1 MSSLPLNMHHKPIF
15 KFSLLTMMLLQAQY
29 AFANEAAAPTAV
41 MPTIKIEAMS
51 ELDPIKSY
59 IDYDQASV
67 TRNGLKK
74 KDIPQ
79 TIDTID
85 VQKYKIYGANDL
97 SVMLQGTPGVSTNY
111 DTRGDGISLRGF
123 KADEGDIYRDG
134 VRESGQ
140 LRRSTANVERIE
152 ILKGPASVLYGR
164 GAGGGVINMVT
175 KFANFDSKSSVG
187 VYAGSYEN
195 IGGTLDFNQVLTDN
209 WAIRLTGEKADTNSF
224 RTGIGSQIE
233 MISPSV
239 TYRSDDEKLLWTTQY
254 TYDKLDRTPDR
265 GPSYENLPKGVSIK
279 NAFARSSDFIE
290 DELQTIRTDVK
301 YEFAPDWKFHWAASY
316 RQAYQ
321 NFDNFFGGTY
331 CDNNLTLESKPAK
344 CDWNGYLRQS
354 YAWQETMNKT
364 VMNTFDITGKFK
376 TGVFE
381 HNIMVGSDWTH
392 EDRDPKLGNYSSGEY
407 AGKYYGYI
415 NPYNPNDN
423 YASPLFSQTVGR
435 TPMTSYSQH
444 NAENKAIFIQ
454 DLVSLTPTIKMMLG
468 ARYDQFE
475 FKTHNMMTD
484 KKQSYDGETFSPNMG
499 FVWQPVESQSF
510 YASYSKSFA
519 PYGGRGMISIDP
531 TLNPSAYDAEPQYN
545 EQYEIGVKSDWLNDR
560 LNTQLSIYDI
570 TKNNIRYRPD
580 ATNFP
585 ENWEVGQ
592 QQRSKGLEFSFIG
605 RVMDNLFVRGGYG
618 YTDAKWTKDVRSNVA
633 EASRLKDN
641 QLARVSENTGNLFV
655 RYLPTEKVYGEL
667 GATYVGS
674 FYTNDANTAKIEG
687 WTRLDAAIGYKDERW
702 GATVAVNNITDKEYW
717 RDPSMPG
724 TPRNFLV
731 RLNYQF

>member
-1 MSSLPLNMHHKPIF
+1 MNFLHTGGNSKPIF
-15 KFSLLTMMLLQAQY
+15 KLSLLSLMLIQVQLVL
-29 AFANEAAAPTAV
+29 ANEVNTQTAV

-79 TIDTID
+79 TVDTID

-195 IGGTLDFNQVLTDN
+195 IGGTLDFNQVLNDN

-331 CDNNLTLESKPAK
+331 CDNNLTLANKPEK

-364 VMNTFDITGKFK
+364 VMNTFDITGKFQ

-392 EDRDPKLGNYSSGEY
+392 EDRDPKLGNYSSGQY

-484 KKQSYDGETFSPNMG
+484 KKESYDGETFSPNMG
-499 FVWQPVESQSF
+499 FVWQPIESQSF

-531 TLNPSAYDAEPQYN
+531 TQSPDVYDAEPQYN
-545 EQYEIGVKSDWLNDR
+545 EQYEIGVKSDWFNDR
-560 LNTQLSIYDI
+560 LNTQFSIYDI

-580 ATNFP
+580 EVKHP
-585 ENWEVGQ
+585 EQWDVGQ

-618 YTDAKWTKDVRSNVA
+618 YTNAKWTKDVRSNVP